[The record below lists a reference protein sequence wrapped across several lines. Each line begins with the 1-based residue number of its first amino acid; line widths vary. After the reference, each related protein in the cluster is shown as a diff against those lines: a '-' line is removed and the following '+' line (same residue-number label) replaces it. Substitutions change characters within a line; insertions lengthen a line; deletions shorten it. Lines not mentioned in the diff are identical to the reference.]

1 MPDPA
6 VVSSQ
11 PARSFSWSRALFAG
25 LVATIVMTIVM
36 MVMGMN
42 LMKSLGSM
50 IVGSTASSATQYAV
64 GGAMHLMIGSIYA
77 VIFASLV
84 GRVVEWNR
92 FIKGTVYG
100 LAIAAIALA
109 AMPVMSAMMGGGK
122 TPGNPCNPSG
132 SKSAAAQ
139 NPCHPQTGQQAM
151 NPCHAKE
158 GAMNPCNPKEG
169 AKNPC
174 QPQGSTTMNPCH
186 PRRQAAANPCHS
198 KSGAGNPCNPCGGG
212 GGSPYSGLMS
222 VINHVIYGLTLAF
235 VYGKTR

>member
-11 PARSFSWSRALFAG
+11 PAHSFGWSRALLAG

-50 IVGSTASSATQYAV
+50 IVGSAANPTMQYVV
-64 GGAMHLMIGSIYA
+64 GGTMHLMIGLIYGL
-77 VIFASLV
+77 IFVWLV
-84 GRVVEWNR
+84 GRVIEWNR

-109 AMPVMSAMMGGGK
+109 AMPLMSAMMGSGGGA
-122 TPGNPCNPSG
+122 GNPCGG
-132 SKSAAAQ
+132 SRGKTAA
-139 NPCHPQTGQQAM
+139 NPCHPQAAM
-151 NPCHAKE
+151 NPCHPKE
-158 GAMNPCNPKEG
+158 GAMNPCHPSSE
-169 AKNPC
+169 
-174 QPQGSTTMNPCH
+174 SNPCH
-186 PRRQAAANPCHS
+186 P

-212 GGSPYSGLMS
+212 GGSPYSGVMS

-235 VYGKTR
+235 VYGKSR

>member
-11 PARSFSWSRALFAG
+11 PARSFSWSRALLAG

-50 IVGSTASSATQYAV
+50 IVGSTSTLATQYAV
-64 GGAMHLMIGSIYA
+64 GGTIHLMIGLIYG
-77 VIFASLV
+77 VIFAWLV

-92 FIKGTVYG
+92 VVKGTVYG

-109 AMPVMSAMMGGGK
+109 AMPLMSAMIGG
-122 TPGNPCNPSG
+122 SG
-132 SKSAAAQ
+132 
-139 NPCHPQTGQQAM
+139 G
-151 NPCHAKE
+151 
-158 GAMNPCNPKEG
+158 
-169 AKNPC
+169 
-174 QPQGSTTMNPCH
+174 
-186 PRRQAAANPCHS
+186 
-198 KSGAGNPCNPCGGG
+198 GAGNPCNPCGSKSSAAQNPCHPKGSGQAMNPCHPKEGQAAANPCRTKKAGAGNPCNPSGG
-212 GGSPYSGLMS
+212 ASSPYSGLMS

>member
-11 PARSFSWSRALFAG
+11 PARSFSWSRALLAG

-50 IVGSTASSATQYAV
+50 IVGSTASPATQYAV
-64 GGAMHLMIGSIYA
+64 GGTMHLMIGLIYG
-77 VIFASLV
+77 VIFAWLV
-84 GRVVEWNR
+84 GRVIEWNR

-109 AMPVMSAMMGGGK
+109 AMPLMSAMTSSGK
-122 TPGNPCNPSG
+122 
-132 SKSAAAQ
+132 
-139 NPCHPQTGQQAM
+139 
-151 NPCHAKE
+151 
-158 GAMNPCNPKEG
+158 
-169 AKNPC
+169 
-174 QPQGSTTMNPCH
+174 
-186 PRRQAAANPCHS
+186 
-198 KSGAGNPCNPCGGG
+198 GAGNPCNPCGSKPSATQKSGQQAMNPCHPKEG
-212 GGSPYSGLMS
+212 QSAPMASSGAQNPCHPKEKAMNPCHPSAGNPCSSSSSPYSGLMS

>member
-6 VVSSQ
+6 AVSSQ
-11 PARSFSWSRALFAG
+11 PVRSFSWSRALLAG

-50 IVGSTASSATQYAV
+50 IVGSAASPALQYAA
-64 GGAMHLMIGSIYA
+64 GGTMHLMIGLIYG
-77 VIFASLV
+77 VIFAWLV

-109 AMPVMSAMMGGGK
+109 VMPVMGAMMGGG
-122 TPGNPCNPSG
+122 G
-132 SKSAAAQ
+132 
-139 NPCHPQTGQQAM
+139 
-151 NPCHAKE
+151 
-158 GAMNPCNPKEG
+158 
-169 AKNPC
+169 
-174 QPQGSTTMNPCH
+174 
-186 PRRQAAANPCHS
+186 
-198 KSGAGNPCNPCGGG
+198 GAGNPCNPCGSKSSAAQNPCNPKAAQAQATNPCNPKAAQAQATNPCNPKAAQAQATNPCHPKEAQKGGPCNPCGG
-212 GGSPYSGLMS
+212 GAGSPYSGLMS
-222 VINHVIYGLTLAF
+222 VINHVVYGLTLAF